1 MTEKELIGKL
11 NNLKKIKPDDRW
23 KTSQR
28 GILLSQVQNTGA
40 ASLSTWQGFWIV
52 TKSVFSAVPQ
62 TAYFSLAIIIF
73 LASGLWFG
81 RSLPFSPD
89 SSLYIA
95 KTISEKAYLNFIF
108 DESQKTQLVRQYAQE
123 HAQEIANTLNDPE
136 FNQADTN
143 AVDKLNASFKEE
155 IGRLKSSLPKKEEEV
170 VISADSGKDATG
182 VSVYDPQ
189 TEEVRSET
197 STIVPVVEK
206 KDPNQILDEAQKL
219 FDEKNYQ
226 GAADK
231 LEEAKT
237 AIK

>member
-11 NNLKKIKPDDRW
+11 NNLKNIKPDDQW

-52 TKSVFSAVPQ
+52 TKSVFSTVPQ
-62 TAYFSLAIIIF
+62 TAYFSLAIIVF
-73 LASGLWFG
+73 LVSGLWFG

-108 DESQKTQLVRQYAQE
+108 DESQKTQLARQYAQE

-197 STIVPVVEK
+197 STVTPVVEK

-219 FDEKNYQ
+219 FDEKDYQ

-231 LEEAKT
+231 LEEVKT